1 MNEYILV
8 LRPASVCACNCVLK
22 NILNH
27 QPVEPFIYGY
37 SLKRA
42 MKKKLKGLGES
53 IYFWNGLSADTT
65 EEKHRRNDA
74 EMSVEPML
82 CTTFAYGA
90 CCRSKDGT

>member
-1 MNEYILV
+1 
-8 LRPASVCACNCVLK
+8 
-22 NILNH
+22 
-27 QPVEPFIYGY
+27 
-37 SLKRA
+37 